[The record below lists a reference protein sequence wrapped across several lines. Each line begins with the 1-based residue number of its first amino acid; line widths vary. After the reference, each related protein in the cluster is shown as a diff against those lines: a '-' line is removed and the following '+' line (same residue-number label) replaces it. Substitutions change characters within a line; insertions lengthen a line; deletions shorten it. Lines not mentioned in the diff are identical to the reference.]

1 MVFRSRA
8 ITAMAAITAICYLSS
23 LMRPRVT
30 LYVSAIFLSSSLLF
44 LVEPMAGKRLLPL
57 LGGSSAVWITCL
69 VFFQTALLLG
79 YLCAHAIAMRLSR
92 RAQLVAYGFLLAL
105 SLVQVF
111 ANLNPH
117 PHASTTRPVFSVLW
131 VLTMLIGLPFLALSA
146 TNPLLQSWYAHGRPD
161 GAVSAPPYRLFA
173 LSNFGSLL
181 ALLAYPVLVEPN
193 FSLRTQTLAWSLGF
207 LLFVAVCG
215 VIIAGRRKVPELQ
228 ERELDPSPAVSAA
241 ASATSQAGTAAAPS
255 LISDAVP
262 SPGEKTL
269 WLLMAACGSLL
280 LSAVTSHLS
289 QNIAAIPLLW
299 ILPLTIYLLT
309 FVLAF
314 NGGKIY
320 SRRIMMG
327 LLPSALGGV
336 GYLIFDTTMDVP
348 IFISIPLFCITLF
361 IGAFFCHGELYRRR
375 PAARYLT
382 QYYLLIAA
390 GGALGSMFVGVLAP
404 LVFSGSYEMA
414 WSLVYT
420 AALAAA
426 LMWKEHW
433 AWRFFWPAAA
443 AALLVVVVMQE
454 RADRENA
461 IVQVRSFY
469 GTLRVTDEETE
480 DAGRYRTLIHGTI
493 QHGTQFMA
501 SDELRRLPTTYY
513 SHDSGVGLAL
523 DNCCK
528 GRARRV
534 ADVGLGTGT
543 LAAYG
548 EPGDVFRFY
557 EIDPRVEVIAKN
569 VFTYLRESR
578 AKIEIVHGDARL
590 SMEAE
595 PPENYDVI
603 AVDAFSG
610 DAIPVHLLT
619 AEALKL
625 YQRHLAPG
633 GIIAFHISNTYL
645 RLGPVVQE
653 QADHAG
659 LHAVLVTTE
668 DNDDTGAFS
677 SDWVLV
683 TANEKFLA
691 LPEIAD
697 ASAKIEPNPALRFW
711 TDDYSSLL
719 PILNLRAAPKK
730 D

>member
-1 MVFRSRA
+1 
-8 ITAMAAITAICYLSS
+8 
-23 LMRPRVT
+23 MRPRAY

-69 VFFQTALLLG
+69 VFFQTTLLLG
-79 YLCAHAIAMRLSR
+79 YLCAHAIATRLHR

-111 ANLNPH
+111 ATLDPH
-117 PHASTTRPVFSVLW
+117 PQASTVRPVFSVLW

-146 TNPLLQSWYAHGRPD
+146 TNPLLQAWYAHGHPN
-161 GAVSAPPYRLFA
+161 AVQDSPAPPYRLFA

-181 ALLAYPVLVEPN
+181 ALLAYPLLVEPY
-193 FSLRTQTLAWSLGF
+193 FSLRTQTLAWSVGF
-207 LLFVAVCG
+207 LLFVLVCG
-215 VIIAGRRKVPELQ
+215 VIIASRRNVDEVKHAVQ
-228 ERELDPSPAVSAA
+228 ERSPVTVG
-241 ASATSQAGTAAAPS
+241 ASAPSQAGTTVAPS
-255 LISDAVP
+255 LVP
-262 SPGEKTL
+262 NSAPTPKEKTL

-320 SRRIMMG
+320 SRRLMMG

-336 GYLIFDTTMDVP
+336 AYLIADTTMDVP
-348 IFISIPLFCITLF
+348 TVISIPLFCLTLF
-361 IGAFFCHGELYRRR
+361 IGAFFCHGELYLRR
-375 PAARYLT
+375 PSARYLT

-404 LVFSGSYEMA
+404 VVFSGSYEMA
-414 WSLVYT
+414 WSLVYMT
-420 AALAAA
+420 ALAAA
-426 LMWKEHW
+426 LMWREHW
-433 AWRFFWPAAA
+433 AWRFFWPTASI
-443 AALLVVVVMQE
+443 ALLAVVVMQE

-469 GTLRVTDEETE
+469 GTLRVTEEMTD
-480 DAGRYRTLIHGTI
+480 DAGTFRTLIHGTI
-493 QHGTQFMA
+493 QHGTQFMT
-501 SDELRRLPTTYY
+501 SEEWRHNPTSYY
-513 SHDSGVGLAL
+513 SHNSGVGLAL

-534 ADVGLGTGT
+534 ADIGLGTGT

-548 EPGDVFRFY
+548 EAGDVFRFY

-578 AKIEIVHGDARL
+578 ARIEIVHGDARL
-590 SMEAE
+590 SLEAE
-595 PPENYDVI
+595 PPDCYDVI

-610 DAIPVHLLT
+610 DAIPVHLIT
-619 AEALKL
+619 AEAIRL

-633 GIIAFHISNTYL
+633 GIIAFHISNNYL
-645 RLGPVVQE
+645 SLAPVVQE

-659 LHAVLVTTE
+659 LHAVMVSTA

-691 LPEIAD
+691 LPEIAS
-697 ASAKIEPNPALRFW
+697 AGAKIEPKPGLRLW

-719 PILNLRAAPKK
+719 PILNLRPAPKK
-730 D
+730 

>member
-1 MVFRSRA
+1 
-8 ITAMAAITAICYLSS
+8 
-23 LMRPRVT
+23 MRPRAI

-69 VFFQTALLLG
+69 VFFQTALLLS

-92 RAQLVAYGFLLAL
+92 RAHLVAYGFLLAL

-117 PHASTTRPVFSVLW
+117 PHASTVRPVFSVLW
-131 VLTMLIGLPFLALSA
+131 VLAMLIGLPFLALSA

-161 GAVSAPPYRLFA
+161 HDAAPPYRLFA

-181 ALLAYPVLVEPN
+181 ALLAYPVLIEPN

-207 LLFVAVCG
+207 LAFVVVCG
-215 VIIAGRRKVPELQ
+215 VIIASRRTVPEIG
-228 ERELDPSPAVSAA
+228 EPEIHPSPAVSVSASAAPQAA
-241 ASATSQAGTAAAPS
+241 AAAAPS
-255 LISDAVP
+255 LLPDVVP
-262 SPGEKTL
+262 SPGERTL

-314 NGGKIY
+314 NGGRIY
-320 SRRIMMG
+320 SRKLMMG

-336 GYLIFDTTMDVP
+336 GYLIVDTTMDVP
-348 IFISIPLFCITLF
+348 IMISIPLFCLTLF
-361 IGAFFCHGELYRRR
+361 IGAFFCHGELYLRR
-375 PAARYLT
+375 PSARYLT

-404 LVFSGSYEMA
+404 VVFSGSYEMA

-426 LMWKEHW
+426 LIWRQYW
-433 AWRFFWPAAA
+433 AWRIFWPAAA
-443 AALLVVVVMQE
+443 IGLLAVVVLQE

-513 SHDSGVGLAL
+513 SRDSGVGLAL

-528 GRARRV
+528 GRPRRV
-534 ADVGLGTGT
+534 ADIGLGTGT

-619 AEALKL
+619 AEAIKL
-625 YQRHLAPG
+625 YERHLAPG

-645 RLGPVVQE
+645 SLAPVVQE

-659 LHAVLVTTE
+659 LHAVLVSTE

-697 ASAKIEPNPALRFW
+697 ASAKIDLKPGLRLW

-719 PILNLRAAPKK
+719 PIMNFRAAPKK
-730 D
+730 DPTEPDK

>member
-1 MVFRSRA
+1 
-8 ITAMAAITAICYLSS
+8 MAAITAICYLGS

-69 VFFQTALLLG
+69 VFFQTTLLLG
-79 YLCAHAIAMRLSR
+79 YLCAHAIATRLSR

-105 SLVQVF
+105 SLIQVF
-111 ANLNPH
+111 ATLNPH
-117 PHASTTRPVFSVLW
+117 PHASTVRPVFSVLW

-146 TNPLLQSWYAHGRPD
+146 TNPLLQSWYAHGRSEL
-161 GAVSAPPYRLFA
+161 ASAAPPYRLFA

-207 LLFVAVCG
+207 LLFVVFCG
-215 VIIAGRRKVPELQ
+215 VIIAGRRKVPDLR
-228 ERELDPSPAVSAA
+228 EREIALSPDVSVA
-241 ASATSQAGTAAAPS
+241 ASTTSQAGTAAVPS
-255 LISDAVP
+255 LLPDVVP
-262 SPGEKTL
+262 SPGERTL

-320 SRRIMMG
+320 QRWLMVR
-327 LLPSALGGV
+327 LLPLALGGV
-336 GYLIFDTTMDVP
+336 GYLISDTTLDVP
-348 IFISIPLFCITLF
+348 IMISIPLFCITLF
-361 IGAFFCHGELYRRR
+361 IGAFFCHGELYLRR
-375 PAARYLT
+375 PAPRYLT

-404 LVFSGSYEMA
+404 MVFSGSYEMA

-433 AWRFFWPAAA
+433 SWRVFWTAAA
-443 AALLVVVVMQE
+443 AALLVVVVLQE

-501 SDELRRLPTTYY
+501 SEELRRLPTTYY
-513 SHDSGVGLAL
+513 SRDSGVGLAL

-534 ADVGLGTGT
+534 ADIGLGTGT

-578 AKIEIVHGDARL
+578 AKIEIAHGDARL
-590 SMEAE
+590 SMEVE
-595 PPENYDVI
+595 PAENYDVI

-619 AEALKL
+619 AEAIKL
-625 YQRHLAPG
+625 YERHLAPG

-645 RLGPVVQE
+645 NLAPVVQA

-697 ASAKIEPNPALRFW
+697 SSAKIDLKPGLGLW

-719 PILNLRAAPKK
+719 PILNLHAAPKK
-730 D
+730 DPNEPDK

>member
-1 MVFRSRA
+1 
-8 ITAMAAITAICYLSS
+8 
-23 LMRPRVT
+23 MRPRVS
-30 LYVSAIFLSSSLLF
+30 LYISAIFLSSSLLF

-69 VFFQTALLLG
+69 VFFQTTLLLG
-79 YLCAHAIAMRLSR
+79 YLCAHAIATRLRR
-92 RAQLVAYGFLLAL
+92 RAQLWAYGFLLAL

-111 ANLNPH
+111 ATLDPH
-117 PHASTTRPVFSVLW
+117 PHASTVRPVFSVLW

-146 TNPLLQSWYAHGRPD
+146 TNPLLQAWYAHGRLIA
-161 GAVSAPPYRLFA
+161 GQGTAPPYRLFA

-181 ALLAYPVLVEPN
+181 ALLAYPLLVEPN
-193 FSLRTQTLAWSLGF
+193 LSLRTQTLAWSIGF
-207 LLFVAVCG
+207 LLFVLVCG
-215 VIIAGRRKVPELQ
+215 VIIASRRSVPELREI
-228 ERELDPSPAVSAA
+228 ERHPSPAIREVASITSQASTAAA
-241 ASATSQAGTAAAPS
+241 ASLIPDAA
-255 LISDAVP
+255 P
-262 SPGEKTL
+262 SPGERTL

-314 NGGKIY
+314 NGGRIY
-320 SRRIMMG
+320 SRRLMMG
-327 LLPSALGGV
+327 FLPSALGGV
-336 GYLIFDTTMDVP
+336 AYLIVDTTTDVP
-348 IFISIPLFCITLF
+348 IIVSIPLFCLTLF
-361 IGAFFCHGELYRRR
+361 IGAFFCHGELYLRR
-375 PAARYLT
+375 PPARYLT

-404 LVFSGSYEMA
+404 VVFSGSYEMA

-426 LMWKEHW
+426 LMWRQHW
-433 AWRFFWPAAA
+433 AWRIFWPAAA
-443 AALLVVVVMQE
+443 VGLLVVVVLQE

-469 GTLRVTDEETE
+469 GTLRVTEEMTD
-480 DAGRYRTLIHGTI
+480 DAGTFRTLIHGTI

-501 SDELRRLPTTYY
+501 SEELRRIPTTYY
-513 SHDSGVGLAL
+513 SHNSGVGLAL

-534 ADVGLGTGT
+534 ADIGLGTGT

-548 EPGDVFRFY
+548 APGDVFRFY
-557 EIDPRVEVIAKN
+557 EIDPRVEIIAKN
-569 VFTYLRESR
+569 VFTYLRESQ
-578 AKIEIVHGDARL
+578 AKIEIAHGDARL

-610 DAIPVHLLT
+610 DAIPVHLIT
-619 AEALKL
+619 AEAIRL

-633 GIIAFHISNTYL
+633 GIIAFHISNNYL
-645 RLGPVVQE
+645 SLGPVVQE

-659 LHAVLVTTE
+659 LHAVMVSTA
-668 DNDDTGAFS
+668 DDDDTGAFS

-697 ASAKIEPNPALRFW
+697 ASARIEPKPGLRLW

-719 PILNLRAAPKK
+719 PILNLRPAPKK
-730 D
+730 